1 MSKIGSADNFSAA
14 AQMLQSSHR
23 SGLSEKILGRQL
35 FEVNSDGSIR
45 KQTAGEQI
53 KSFGLRLVRQ
63 FDAHAQSKDALVGLA
78 LRNLYAKVSPGSA
91 YTRSGPDLNGQLGRF
106 MVAQPELRNRRPTIP
121 LQPPTTL
128 SPIASAIAGVA
139 SNEAQRRAAALEAS
153 QEAAAAQTFRPLHDV
168 RLALSSQ
175 AEARRDILSL
185 GLPGRPV
192 LALFED
198 HRNLGSAM
206 KVSDDPQVRAEQ
218 GAKLISNLNKL
229 ERRIDD
235 VVARG
240 VLSPAQADTVSQ
252 LLARVQGEKAL
263 VGAVIANKLEAGATG
278 ATWTQALSLRRL
290 GVDLAKDVMHDR
302 PLDPGSLK
310 RLGAGAMNAVYLV
323 NDDQGRSFVYKP
335 GLNYQDRLAADV
347 VVLAQHLGAELNAT
361 DGASKEGVDLRYEA
375 RNVVAS
381 RLDSL
386 VNAQLMVACRFG
398 EIPVENFTF
407 QDSDKKDEDINLR
420 GDLHSDHGL
429 LMDRAPGRTG
439 LAWAGT
445 ADLDAALGSRE
456 LKRDLSNLVLLDAVL
471 GSFDRHPGNYL
482 LNIENGQYRG
492 LKGIDNDFSL
502 FATNLDA
509 GSFRRVSDDEKAI
522 LAGKIPQSVREANHS
537 GRVAVGNQM
546 LSLNDLLDQA
556 LADPK
561 KYQPG
566 LGLTP
571 ELRSQLQ
578 EAVNR
583 FDVRKQSTVESKQQE
598 EKARK
603 TLIELAA
610 LPAMREAW
618 VDFASDVK
626 ALGLPET
633 HPFWKFVQSGL
644 VITDAYAD
652 VKVKQEAL
660 QQKMAAEGLDLKAGA
675 TAQQRTHN
683 VGLPAIADRQLADRI
698 RQPDFAKALEQAI
711 KPLLT
716 EREVSGTL
724 DRLKTVQQHLDK
736 LEAQGRLVID
746 WSSDHRAHNGQTID
760 EIVAEPGHSYW
771 AVVSEY
777 HQAQL
782 TRNQGQF
789 GPPH

>member
-1 MSKIGSADNFSAA
+1 MSNFIHNVSSVSQLAGIVRLADARNEQVVYLGDRSVRIVKRNALERAANALTHQDKREAAALDRFASQLRESDNLAQGKPLQSRESRLQALIGNTIEARVASSFVAVAQPGGQARASAA
-14 AQMLQSSHR
+14 ATTASSTPAA
-23 SGLSEKILGRQL
+23 LS
-35 FEVNSDGSIR
+35 
-45 KQTAGEQI
+45 A
-53 KSFGLRLVRQ
+53 
-63 FDAHAQSKDALVGLA
+63 
-78 LRNLYAKVSPGSA
+78 
-91 YTRSGPDLNGQLGRF
+91 
-106 MVAQPELRNRRPTIP
+106 
-121 LQPPTTL
+121 
-128 SPIASAIAGVA
+128 
-139 SNEAQRRAAALEAS
+139 EARAAALEAS

-168 RLALSSQ
+168 RLALSSH

-185 GLPGRPV
+185 GLFGRPV

-198 HRNLGSAM
+198 HRNIGSAM

-218 GAKLISNLNKL
+218 GARLISNLKKL
-229 ERRIDD
+229 ERRIDN

-240 VLSPAQADTVSQ
+240 VLSPAQADNVSQ
-252 LLARVQGEKAL
+252 LMARVQGEKAL
-263 VGAVIANKLEAGATG
+263 VAAVIANKLEAGATG
-278 ATWTQALSLRRL
+278 ANWTQALSLRRL
-290 GVDLAKDVMHDR
+290 GVDLAKDVVHDR
-302 PLDPGSLK
+302 PLDVGSLK

-335 GLNYQDRLAADV
+335 GQNYQDYFAADV
-347 VVLAQHLGAELNAT
+347 VVLAQRLGADLNAS
-361 DGASKEGVDLRYEA
+361 DGASKEGTDLRYEA

-386 VNAQLMVACRFG
+386 LDSQVMVSCRFG

-407 QDSDKKDEDINLR
+407 QAADKKDEDINLR

-445 ADLDAALGSRE
+445 ADLDTALGSRE

-509 GSFRRVSDDEKAI
+509 GSFRRVSDDEQAI
-522 LAGKIPQSVREANHS
+522 LAGKIPQSLREANHS
-537 GRVAVGNQM
+537 GRLALGNQM
-546 LSLNDLLDQA
+546 LSLSKLLDQA

-561 KYQPG
+561 QFKPG
-566 LGLTP
+566 LGLTT
-571 ELRSQLQ
+571 ELRNQLQ
-578 EAVNR
+578 EAVSR
-583 FDVRKQSTVESKQQE
+583 FDVRKQATVENKQQE
-598 EKARK
+598 EKAHK
-603 TLIELAA
+603 TFIELAA

-626 ALGLPET
+626 ALGLPDT
-633 HPFWKFVQSGL
+633 HPFLKFVQSGF
-644 VITDAYAD
+644 VIADAYAD

-660 QQKMAAEGLDLKAGA
+660 QQRIAAEGYDLKAGA

-698 RQPDFAKALEQAI
+698 RQPGFAQELERVI

-736 LEAQGRLVID
+736 LEVQGRLVSD

-771 AVVSEY
+771 AVAFEH
-777 HQAQL
+777 HQLQL
-782 TRNQGQF
+782 ARNKGEF